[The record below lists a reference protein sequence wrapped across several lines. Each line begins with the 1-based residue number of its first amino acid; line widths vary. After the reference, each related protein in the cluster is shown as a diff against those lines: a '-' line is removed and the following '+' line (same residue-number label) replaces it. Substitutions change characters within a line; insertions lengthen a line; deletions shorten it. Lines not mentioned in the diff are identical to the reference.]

1 MTTSSPPQAH
11 RVSPLVRLLA
21 VRLRGALVLLLTIS
35 LLVFSLLH
43 LAPGDVVKNLIG
55 ARNVSPE
62 TIAAIRAQYR
72 LDDPFLVQYL
82 SWLGGVLGGDF
93 GRSIRFQEPVTVVL
107 AARLGPTLLLA
118 LASFFVAV
126 VTAIPLGV
134 LSAVRAGSVL
144 DRFIATG
151 AILGISAPAFAAS
164 LLMLYVFSFSLG
176 WFPLYGLGRGGLDT
190 VRHLVLPAV
199 TLALGLGAIL
209 TKITRTAMIR
219 ELGQEHI
226 TFARAR
232 GLPPRRIRAIAL
244 RGALVPIVTGAG
256 LVLSY
261 LVGGTIFVETV
272 FALPGLGTL
281 LHDAVIFQDIPVVQA
296 VTLVIAT
303 AIIAVAVAVDLAY
316 RVLDPRLRRQEQ
328 SA

>member
-21 VRLRGALVLLLTIS
+21 VRLLGALVLLLTIS